1 MSKSSKGA
9 TWEREFSKKLSS
21 WWTCGERD
29 DVFWRSTTSGARA
42 TTRAKQGLATS
53 GQYGDIATQDP
64 IGQPMLDT
72 FTIELK
78 RGYSKDSIQSL
89 FDARDGAAVQPYAAF
104 LDQTITSATQ
114 AGTPHWMLVVKRDRR
129 VPLVMTDYPFFLRW
143 KKWSRG
149 YTRIIPEALFRLPN
163 AVTVHCTRLDD
174 WLACVAPDDIRR
186 MLG

>member
-64 IGQPMLDT
+64 IGQP
-72 FTIELK
+72 
-78 RGYSKDSIQSL
+78 
-89 FDARDGAAVQPYAAF
+89 RDGAAVQPYAAF